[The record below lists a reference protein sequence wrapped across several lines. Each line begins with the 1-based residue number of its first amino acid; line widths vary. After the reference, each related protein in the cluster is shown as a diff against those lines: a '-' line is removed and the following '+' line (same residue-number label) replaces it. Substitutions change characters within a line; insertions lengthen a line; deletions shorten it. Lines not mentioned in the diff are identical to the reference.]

1 MTKLIRLTYVAVL
14 WLTVITIFLPRS
26 LSARSRV
33 EELVDFM
40 SLEQLMSL
48 EANSTSFFDTPIE
61 KTPGSLYIIPEKVLD
76 FSYGVSLADYLA
88 YYVPG
93 AHISEFYNKGP
104 LYSAR
109 GISGGSNSTALFM
122 LDSESL
128 NTSSG
133 MSSNL
138 NLPLLGY
145 ADRVEV
151 LNGPCSLIHGSGSVN
166 GFVNIIHKNGKNNPG
181 AFVSIESGLE
191 DGQVR
196 METGHGL
203 SDHGF
208 GDFYIYAG
216 AVQSNTLDHPA
227 KAADAFT
234 EPSFRT
240 SVNWRKD
247 KFSLTAFVGQE
258 EFQSGLTAPHIDIDG
273 GYPTVE
279 MDSYALMPK
288 FQSDI
293 TDTEDV
299 TISLPL
305 KYFKESHEYSDPDQ
319 ESSVDK
325 ELQVTAKILFRS
337 TRVDDHRVA
346 VGGSATFYRRE
357 NENRQYKFSNPSTG
371 QEAGTTPADISLD
384 LSWVALSA
392 FMEDTIQLTNR
403 LSLFSGIRFDS
414 VKAQDFKMSV
424 DDDTEFEVD
433 FKGDYDEVFT
443 PRIGMT
449 YEFAPLS
456 ILKFMY
462 QQGYNY
468 PDYAGRIA
476 ASSGND
482 ISTEKIQSFE
492 LGYHQSLARSK
503 GEFNLNAYYNIFKDT
518 ALKGKEDDE
527 TTAPEPVIVDRFAAI
542 GFEASIL
549 FHPFQNTRAE
559 ASYAY
564 SRPYDLDGDALTGT
578 LTNSAGNQWIIYP
591 AHTVKLNLS
600 RSFFKDRLDIT
611 LGCLYNNNVSTPGD
625 SKSQASSYEDVFDHH
640 RFVVNAAARYRLV
653 KNLSL
658 TMRANNILDNGVPA
672 TGYNYYWGYRDKNIS
687 FNRPSVYA
695 GLDWKF

>member
-1 MTKLIRLTYVAVL
+1 MAVL
-14 WLTVITIFLPRS
+14 WLTVIAVFLPGS

-33 EELVDFM
+33 EELVDLM

-61 KTPGSLYIIPEKVLD
+61 KTPGSLYIIPEEVLD
-76 FSYGVSLADYLA
+76 FSYAVSLADYLA

-93 AHISEFYNKGP
+93 AHISEFYNNGP
-104 LYSAR
+104 LYSTR

-145 ADRVEV
+145 ADRIEV

-181 AFVSIESGLE
+181 AFVSIESGLQ
-191 DGQVR
+191 DGQIR
-196 METGHGL
+196 METGNGV
-203 SDHGF
+203 SGHGF

-216 AVQSNTLDHPA
+216 AVQANALDNPT

-247 KFSLTAFVGQE
+247 KFSLTAFVQQE
-258 EFQSGLTAPHIDIDG
+258 EFESGLTAPHIDTDG

-279 MDSYALMPK
+279 MDSYAVMPK

-325 ELQVTAKILFRS
+325 ELQFTAKILFRS
-337 TRVDDHRVA
+337 TRVDDHRIA

-357 NENRQYKFSNPSTG
+357 NESRQFKFSNPSTG
-371 QEAGTTPADISLD
+371 QGGGTTSADLSLD

-424 DDDTEFEVD
+424 DDGTEFEVD

-449 YEFAPLS
+449 YELTPLR

-518 ALKGKEDDE
+518 ALKGTEDDE
-527 TTAPEPVIVDRFAAI
+527 TTTPKPVIVDRFAA
-542 GFEASIL
+542 
-549 FHPFQNTRAE
+549 
-559 ASYAY
+559 
-564 SRPYDLDGDALTGT
+564 
-578 LTNSAGNQWIIYP
+578 
-591 AHTVKLNLS
+591 
-600 RSFFKDRLDIT
+600 
-611 LGCLYNNNVSTPGD
+611 
-625 SKSQASSYEDVFDHH
+625 
-640 RFVVNAAARYRLV
+640 
-653 KNLSL
+653 
-658 TMRANNILDNGVPA
+658 
-672 TGYNYYWGYRDKNIS
+672 
-687 FNRPSVYA
+687 
-695 GLDWKF
+695 